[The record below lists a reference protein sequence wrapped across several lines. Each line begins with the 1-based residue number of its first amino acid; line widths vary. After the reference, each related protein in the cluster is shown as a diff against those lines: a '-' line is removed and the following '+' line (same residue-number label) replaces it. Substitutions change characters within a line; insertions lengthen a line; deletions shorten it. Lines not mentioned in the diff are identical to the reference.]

1 MFATFALLIA
11 AAFVAPL
18 PWFMWWL
25 AADWTER
32 VLSRR
37 PSASRAMPYAVAG
50 ASPDEFAYDR
60 AA

>member
-1 MFATFALLIA
+1 MLATFALLIA

-18 PWFMWWL
+18 PWFIWWL
-25 AADWTER
+25 AADWTET

-37 PSASRAMPYAVAG
+37 QVASRATPYAAAG
-50 ASPDEFAYDR
+50 ASSHEAAYDR